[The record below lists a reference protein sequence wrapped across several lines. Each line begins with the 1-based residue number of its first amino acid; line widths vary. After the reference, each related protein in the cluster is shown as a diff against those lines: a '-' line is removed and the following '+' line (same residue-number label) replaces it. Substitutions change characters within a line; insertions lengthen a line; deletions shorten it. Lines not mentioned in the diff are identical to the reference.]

1 MADANKLHV
10 NYSHYREGTL
20 GVALQETLDEFVE
33 EGVLSAEQAVRA
45 LQHFD
50 VEMNKHLE
58 QQEKMDPMF
67 MQMEGT
73 ISHYRNAENVWNW
86 QLEDATVKFAPVESG
101 LKRSKPISLGR
112 VKVVATDAFPGRVS
126 ARAGRK
132 KAKPTVEGAAR
143 VVKVGKKKPGRKKKE
158 REEKD

>member
-1 MADANKLHV
+1 MADASKLHV

-20 GVALQETLDEFVE
+20 GVALQETLDEFVA
-33 EGVLSAEQAVRA
+33 EGVLTPEQAVRS
-45 LQHFD
+45 LQQFD

-58 QQEKMDPMF
+58 QQEKVDNMC

-86 QLEDATVKFAPVESG
+86 QLEGATVKFATLEAG
-101 LKRSKPISLGR
+101 LKRVKPIELGR

-132 KAKPTVEGAAR
+132 KTKPVVEGAAR
-143 VVKVGKKKPGRKKKE
+143 VVKVEKKKPRKKRE

>member
-1 MADANKLHV
+1 MTEASKLHV

-20 GVALQETLDEFVE
+20 GTALQETLDEFVE
-33 EGVLSAEQAVRA
+33 EGVLTAEQAVRA
-45 LQHFD
+45 LQQFD
-50 VEMNKHLE
+50 VEMNRHLE
-58 QQEKMDPMF
+58 EQEKLDSMC

-86 QLEDATVKFAPVESG
+86 QLEGATAKFAALEAG
-101 LKRSKPISLGR
+101 LKRSKPIALGR
-112 VKVVATDAFPGRVS
+112 VKVIATDAFPGRVS

-132 KAKPTVEGAAR
+132 KSKPVVEGAAR
-143 VVKVGKKKPGRKKKE
+143 VVKVDKKKPRKKRE